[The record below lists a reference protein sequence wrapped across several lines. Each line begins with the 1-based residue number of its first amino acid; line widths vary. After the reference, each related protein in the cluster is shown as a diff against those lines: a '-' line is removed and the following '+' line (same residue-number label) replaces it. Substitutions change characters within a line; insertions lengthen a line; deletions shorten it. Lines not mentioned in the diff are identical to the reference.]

1 MIFWEKTQ
9 WDLNKS
15 SFLGEKSWEE
25 PDQLLSESQEEGL
38 KDGPVFQAST
48 WWSKAFSK
56 PTLWSSRRHFTQESK
71 EKNCNSGRSEMQEN
85 WKPIGQPSKLTIPF
99 HAH

>member
-15 SFLGEKSWEE
+15 TFLGEKSWEQ

-48 WWSKAFSK
+48 
-56 PTLWSSRRHFTQESK
+56 
-71 EKNCNSGRSEMQEN
+71 
-85 WKPIGQPSKLTIPF
+85 
-99 HAH
+99 